1 MEFHFRF
8 LSEGDIE
15 RIHENSLRVLN
26 EIGMSLRDDEICRFL
41 KKQGISVEGNL
52 VRFPPE
58 AVEEALKVAPR
69 DFSLYSHDGQEL
81 PLKPGYVHP
90 STYTNALNVWDYGAR
105 SLRPSTKEDLEK
117 FVLLGDALPE
127 VHIVA
132 PACWARD
139 MPEATQ
145 GLHSAATVLA
155 NATKHTNA
163 APQNRAE
170 AKIWADLV
178 SIADGE
184 LEPKVWPTIHFAV
197 SPTSPLQLDSDTAQT
212 LRYGAERDIPLVVA
226 SCPMAGAT
234 SPYTIT
240 GTLIQANAENLFLL
254 TLAQLIHEGA
264 PVIVGGAA
272 GAVDLRTG
280 GLSYGCP
287 ERHIMLGANI
297 ELARYYGLP
306 HHSPAGSVDAIQ
318 PDIQSGAEKM
328 LTWVSRLLEDINLG
342 IAFGSLSTG
351 SAVSLEQMVI
361 DADTLES
368 ARRLFRGAQVNEET
382 IGFEAMKRVGPG
394 GNYLMDEHTLRW
406 MRSQEYYQSSLVNRE
421 GTQGLS
427 MLERAHAWVE
437 EILRQHRPQVSER
450 VKGEIQAYVQEKARS
465 LG

>member
-1 MEFHFRF
+1 
-8 LSEGDIE
+8 
-15 RIHENSLRVLN
+15 
-26 EIGMSLRDDEICRFL
+26 
-41 KKQGISVEGNL
+41 
-52 VRFPPE
+52 
-58 AVEEALKVAPR
+58 
-69 DFSLYSHDGQEL
+69 
-81 PLKPGYVHP
+81 
-90 STYTNALNVWDYGAR
+90 
-105 SLRPSTKEDLEK
+105 
-117 FVLLGDALPE
+117 
-127 VHIVA
+127 
-132 PACWARD
+132 
-139 MPEATQ
+139 
-145 GLHSAATVLA
+145 
-155 NATKHTNA
+155 
-163 APQNRAE
+163 
-170 AKIWADLV
+170 
-178 SIADGE
+178 
-184 LEPKVWPTIHFAV
+184 
-197 SPTSPLQLDSDTAQT
+197 
-212 LRYGAERDIPLVVA
+212 
-226 SCPMAGAT
+226 
-234 SPYTIT
+234 
-240 GTLIQANAENLFLL
+240 
-254 TLAQLIHEGA
+254 
-264 PVIVGGAA
+264 
-272 GAVDLRTG
+272 
-280 GLSYGCP
+280 
-287 ERHIMLGANI
+287 MLGANI